1 MLGRQ
6 LDDPYVMNRI
16 YGIRHHDQALD
27 RFARQRFEAALDFA
41 FSGLETTPAKA
52 SPEEI
57 AATLEGPIAELVRKD
72 KRFGELGLKP
82 DDYTTREAVIAL
94 LIEHPELMQRPIVM
108 RAGRAVIA
116 RPPEKLL
123 ALL

>member
-1 MLGRQ
+1 ML
-6 LDDPYVMNRI
+6 
-16 YGIRHHDQALD
+16 
-27 RFARQRFEAALDFA
+27 
-41 FSGLETTPAKA
+41 
-52 SPEEI
+52 EE
-57 AATLEGPIAELVRKD
+57 PIAELVRKD

-82 DDYTTREAVIAL
+82 DAYANSDAVIAL
-94 LIEHPELMQRPIVM
+94 LLEHPELMQRPIVI